1 MSKSRMFALFI
12 SLVSLG
18 SNASPPIESV
28 VIDDDV
34 AKSLGFITS
43 VETDE
48 EATTL
53 NLTGPSEINGCTAQR
68 AGNFITDS
76 GKDISGYVG
85 NVSKENSPSILG
97 YVRNGKDVKMIVFID
112 YICPNRRNSESRR
125 YELWSTRT

>member
-1 MSKSRMFALFI
+1 MGEFKLMMDTI
-12 SLVSLG
+12 SPTISPLNFSEGKWVSSLKDLV
-18 SNASPPIESV
+18 V

-34 AKSLGFITS
+34 AKNLGFITS

-85 NVSKENSPSILG
+85 NVAKENSPSILG
-97 YVRNGKDVKMIVFID
+97 YVRNGKVAKMIVFID
-112 YICPNRRNSESRR
+112 F
-125 YELWSTRT
+125 

>member
-1 MSKSRMFALFI
+1 MSKSQIFALCI

-34 AKSLGFITS
+34 AKNLGFIIN
-43 VETDE
+43 VETDK

-76 GKDISGYVG
+76 GKDISGYLGDVAKG
-85 NVSKENSPSILG
+85 NPPSSLG
-97 YVRNGKDVKMIVFID
+97 YVRNGKGLKMIVFID
-112 YICPNRRNSESRR
+112 YICPNGRNSESRR